1 MLHELRRAGFEPRWQ
16 HVATE
21 PNFLARLAPPP
32 DIILA
37 DYTLPQFDALGALRC
52 VQERAPDI
60 PLIVV
65 TGALSDEA
73 AVACLKQGAA
83 DYLLKDRLG
92 RLGEA
97 VRHALAEEDLRV
109 QHRQAHDALRASEE
123 RFRALSEHASDLVG
137 ILDADGT
144 YRYASPS
151 HRRILGY
158 APAEVQGRTIFELM
172 HPDDVPH
179 TQAAFAALLQ
189 SPGAMEAAEFRMR
202 HADGSWRTLE
212 GVGTNRLHDPAVR
225 GMIANAHDITER
237 KRADAERTVLLTR
250 EQEARQV
257 AERAAERTQRLQ
269 SVTAAL
275 ARALTSDQ
283 VADVIITQGLAA
295 FEATQGSVVVLSDDG
310 TVLQMLRLVGYPPEV
325 FEAWRE
331 FPAETR
337 APIAD
342 AVRER
347 EVLVLTSREEHVTR
361 YPHLAGIQA
370 PGGTGAMIV
379 LPLIVGDRAIG
390 GIGLTLPEE
399 RHVDAEERAFTRA
412 LADLCAQALDRGRLY
427 DAEQRAR
434 LEAETATVR
443 LQAIQSVTDAA
454 LAHLALEDLLPRVL
468 DRLTT
473 ALAVDNA
480 SVLLLSEN
488 GENLV
493 LHMARGPEEQVA
505 GQVRVPLGHG
515 IAGHIAATRAP
526 LIVDDLATIEVVNP
540 FLRGTIHSLMGV
552 PLVVEDRVI
561 GVVHVGSRAP
571 RHFTAD
577 DVHLLQLVADR
588 IALAIGHAHLYAAER
603 RAHTQAVNAV
613 QERDVFLSVAAHELK
628 TPVTSLCGFAQTLL
642 HVMKGETRI
651 DAPQVRRALHHID
664 TQSMKLDG
672 LIAQLLDL
680 SRIEAGQLSLDTQV
694 VDLTAVVQGVVAA
707 AQARTSAH
715 TLVLNTPAPI
725 AARLDPLR
733 IEQVLV
739 NLVNNAIKYSPDG
752 GTIDIAATQY
762 GDTAQVAVRDHG
774 LGIPPEHREHI
785 FDRFY
790 QAHARSHRSGMGLG
804 LYISRQIVDLHG

>member
-1 MLHELRRAGFEPRWQ
+1 MPTPLHALILEDSPADAELLLHELRRAGFEPHGQR
-16 HVATE
+16 VATE
-21 PNFLARLAPPP
+21 PDFLAGLTPPP

-37 DYTLPQFDALGALRC
+37 DYTLPQFDALRALRC
-52 VQERAPDI
+52 VQERAQDV

-97 VRHALAEEDLRV
+97 VRHTLAEQDLRV

-158 APAEVQGRTIFELM
+158 APAEVQGRNVFELM

-189 SPGAMEAAEFRMR
+189 RVGAMEAAEFRMR

-212 GVGTNRLHDPAVR
+212 GTGTNRLHDPAVH
-225 GMIANAHDITER
+225 GIIVNARDITER
-237 KRADAERTVLLTR
+237 KQAEEERGVLLAR
-250 EQEARQV
+250 EQEARQ
-257 AERAAERTQRLQ
+257 A
-269 SVTAAL
+269 
-275 ARALTSDQ
+275 
-283 VADVIITQGLAA
+283 
-295 FEATQGSVVVLSDDG
+295 
-310 TVLQMLRLVGYPPEV
+310 
-325 FEAWRE
+325 
-331 FPAETR
+331 
-337 APIAD
+337 
-342 AVRER
+342 
-347 EVLVLTSREEHVTR
+347 
-361 YPHLAGIQA
+361 
-370 PGGTGAMIV
+370 
-379 LPLIVGDRAIG
+379 
-390 GIGLTLPEE
+390 
-399 RHVDAEERAFTRA
+399 
-412 LADLCAQALDRGRLY
+412 
-427 DAEQRAR
+427 
-434 LEAETATVR
+434 AETATAR
-443 LQAIQSVTDAA
+443 LQALQSVTDAA
-454 LAHLALEDLLPRVL
+454 LAHPALEDLLPRVL
-468 DRLTT
+468 DRITT

-480 SVLLLSEN
+480 AILLLSED
-488 GENLV
+488 GENLE
-493 LHMARGPEEQVA
+493 LLMARGPEEQVA
-505 GQVRVPLGHG
+505 GQVRVPVGHG

-526 LIVDDLATIEVVNP
+526 LIVDDLATVEVVNP
-540 FLRGTIHSLMGV
+540 FLREAIRSLMGV
-552 PLVVEDRVI
+552 PLVVENRVI
-561 GVVHVGSRAP
+561 GVVHVGTRAP

-577 DVHLLQLVADR
+577 DKHLLQLVADR
-588 IALAIGHAHLYAAER
+588 IALAIGHAHLYTAER
-603 RAHTQAVNAV
+603 EAHARAVKAV
-613 QERDVFLSVAAHELK
+613 QERDEFLSVAAHELK

-642 HVMKGETRI
+642 RLMKGETRI
-651 DAPQVRRALHHID
+651 EAPQVRRALQHID

-680 SRIEAGQLSLDTQV
+680 SRIEAGRLSLNCEV

-707 AQARTSAH
+707 AQARTNAH
-715 TLVLNTPAPI
+715 TLVVHAPAPI

-739 NLVNNAIKYSPDG
+739 NLVNNAIKYSPDEG
-752 GTIDIAATQY
+752 PIDIAATQH
-762 GDTAQVAVRDHG
+762 GEVAQVTVRDHG

-804 LYISRQIVDLHG
+804 LYISRQIVDLHGGSITADFPADGGTRFVVTLPTHESDK